1 MGSGHEPRPSAE
13 PKPVAVTVVFAVVFI
28 ISGAGMLLLLF
39 YLPSVIVYITMGLFA
54 VLSFSSGIQAFSALL
69 RLSRARKIGWL
80 QYVG

>member
-39 YLPSVIVYITMGLFA
+39 YLPSVIVYITMGL
-54 VLSFSSGIQAFSALL
+54 SFSSGIQAFSALL